1 MAEAVSPGSVR
12 KAGGR
17 PKGSRNKRTVELVQR
32 AEAKGITPLDLMLEV
47 MHDLWREGD
56 RRAAFACAEKIAP
69 YLHPRLAVVK
79 QTVEAQV
86 EQKIEVGITPSRM
99 KRWIVFWRKL
109 KQLRL
114 QKTRRTR
121 TYRIECLGLV

>member
-1 MAEAVSPGSVR
+1 MAEAVSRGSVR

-17 PKGSRNKRTVELVQR
+17 PKGSRNKRTVESVQR

-86 EQKIEVGITPSRM
+86 EQKIEVGKTPSPDET
-99 KRWIVFWRKL
+99 L
-109 KQLRL
+109 DRL
-114 QKTRRTR
+114 LEEARAAEIAKDPTKPD
-121 TYRIECLGLV
+121 LPN

>member
-1 MAEAVSPGSVR
+1 MAEAVSRGSVR

-69 YLHPRLAVVK
+69 YLHARLAVVK

-86 EQKIEVGITPSRM
+86 EQKIEVGITPSPDET
-99 KRWIVFWRKL
+99 L
-109 KQLRL
+109 DRL
-114 QKTRRTR
+114 LEEARAAEIAKDATKPD
-121 TYRIECLGLV
+121 LPN